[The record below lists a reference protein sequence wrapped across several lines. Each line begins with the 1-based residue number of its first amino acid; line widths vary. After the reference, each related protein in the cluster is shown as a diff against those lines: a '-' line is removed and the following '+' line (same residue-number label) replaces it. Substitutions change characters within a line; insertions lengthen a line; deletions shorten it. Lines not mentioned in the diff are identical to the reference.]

1 MNNIGIRDVA
11 RLAGVSE
18 STVSKV
24 LKNYP
29 NISEKTRKK
38 VMQVIKE
45 TGYIPNAIASNLSS
59 KAKNRIALYIYI
71 NDKFQ
76 QIDEINML
84 YLMGAFDVARKLN
97 LELITVF
104 HDSIHHLSKEE
115 YAAYFM
121 SRSVDVIVV
130 FGLNKEDEKIHYLMD
145 NLNFKFVVI
154 DAPIKND
161 NISTLYINH
170 TEGQYEVAS
179 RIVRN
184 NDRVLYL
191 AGKKNGY
198 VTDMRMEGI
207 KKLAEERNCI
217 LDIEYGDFSE
227 QKAYDIVRKAGENYD
242 DIVCASDLMAI
253 GAYKAI
259 GKNNRVRISGFDGIR
274 LMGYVGED
282 VITCRQDFYQIGR
295 HAVYEADNLKQGK
308 ETNEIIVPYEI
319 TKIKYKDIIS

>member
-1 MNNIGIRDVA
+1 MNNIGIRNVA

-29 NISEKTRKK
+29 NISEKTRQK

-59 KAKNRIALYIYI
+59 KAKNRIALYVYI

-76 QIDEINML
+76 QIDEIDML

-104 HDSIHHLSKEE
+104 HDSIDHLSKEE

-121 SRSVDVIVV
+121 SRSVDVIVI
-130 FGLNKEDEKIHYLMD
+130 FGLNKEDEKMHYLLE
-145 NLNFKFVVI
+145 NTNFKFVVI
-154 DAPIKND
+154 DAPIHKENV
-161 NISTLYINH
+161 SSLYVDH
-170 TEGQYEVAS
+170 TKGQYEVAGE
-179 RIVRN
+179 IVKK
-184 NDRVLYL
+184 NDKVLYL
-191 AGKKNGY
+191 AGKENGY

-207 KKLAEERNCI
+207 KKLAEERNCK
-217 LDIEYGDFSE
+217 LDIEFGDFSE
-227 QKAYDIVRKAGENYD
+227 QKAYDIVKKKGKKYD

-253 GAYKAI
+253 GARKALD
-259 GKNNRVRISGFDGIR
+259 NDSEVRVSGFDGIR
-274 LMGYVGED
+274 LMGYVCED

-308 ETNEIIVPYEI
+308 ETNEIIVPYKI